1 MVGVAQL
8 VELWI
13 VIPAVVG
20 SNPIVHPTFSAKFDV
35 DWSTRNVEQIAPLTR
50 NSFAGVVELVDT
62 LDLGSSASRR
72 ESSSLSFRTILC
84 VATHKKSKMSVSGAA
99 W

>member
-8 VELWI
+8 VELRI

-20 SNPIVHPTFSAKFDV
+20 SNPIVHPIFLLIRR
-35 DWSTRNVEQIAPLTR
+35 TRETILSGN
-50 NSFAGVVELVDT
+50 AGVVELVDT

-72 ESSSLSFRTILC
+72 ESSSLSFRTIY
-84 VATHKKSKMSVSGAA
+84 
-99 W
+99 

>member
-1 MVGVAQL
+1 VKTVVGVAQL

-20 SNPIVHPTFSAKFDV
+20 SNPIVHPTFFTKFDV
-35 DWSTRNVEQIAPLTR
+35 VYLMNNIVLEEPLTGSR
-50 NSFAGVVELVDT
+50 YAGVVELVDT
-62 LDLGSSASRR
+62 LDLDSSASRR

-84 VATHKKSKMSVSGAA
+84 TRYIERVKCR
-99 W
+99 